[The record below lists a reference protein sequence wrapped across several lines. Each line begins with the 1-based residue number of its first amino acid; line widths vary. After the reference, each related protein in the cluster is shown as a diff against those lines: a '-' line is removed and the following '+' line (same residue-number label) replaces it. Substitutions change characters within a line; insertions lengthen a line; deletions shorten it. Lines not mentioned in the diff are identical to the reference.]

1 VKNNEGN
8 WIWAKPIPGTF
19 VVNIGDMLKVPYLS
33 FLLLLLLNII
43 YFSCV
48 AAISLHIWLWNVQE
62 MAYHLPI
69 FM

>member
-1 VKNNEGN
+1 
-8 WIWAKPIPGTF
+8 